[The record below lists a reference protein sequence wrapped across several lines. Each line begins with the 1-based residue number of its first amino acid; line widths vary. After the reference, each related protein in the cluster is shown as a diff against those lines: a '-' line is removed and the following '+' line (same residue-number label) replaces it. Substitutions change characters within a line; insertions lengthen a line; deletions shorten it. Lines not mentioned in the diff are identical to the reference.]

1 MLHKGEPEGGTIL
14 VLLTDRGENPRVYE
28 RMPSL
33 DGDRKWTLSKSQD
46 PDNKREIDEYL
57 ERRGAQDRDLWII
70 ELDIADG
77 ERLIGLTDAAS

>member
-1 MLHKGEPEGGTIL
+1 MLHKGEAEGGTIL
-14 VLLTDRGENPRVYE
+14 VLLTDCGEDPRVYE

-33 DGDRKWTLSKSQD
+33 DGNRKWTLSKVQD
-46 PDNKREIDEYL
+46 PDKKREIDEYL

>member
-14 VLLTDRGENPRVYE
+14 VLLTDRGQNPRVYE

-77 ERLIGLTDAAS
+77 ERLIGLTGAAS